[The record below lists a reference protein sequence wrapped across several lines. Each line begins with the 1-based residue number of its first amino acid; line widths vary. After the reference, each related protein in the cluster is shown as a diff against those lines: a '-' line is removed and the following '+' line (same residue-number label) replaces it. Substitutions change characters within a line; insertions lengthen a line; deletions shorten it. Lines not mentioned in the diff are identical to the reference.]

1 MDRSLI
7 VTPIIP
13 LTGSPPQ
20 TTNTQYILSQDGANS
35 MLQNPKI
42 DFGGKDLSD
51 ETVFN
56 TILNIEESNALLSSS
71 STPKKVPP
79 K

>member
-1 MDRSLI
+1 
-7 VTPIIP
+7 
-13 LTGSPPQ
+13 
-20 TTNTQYILSQDGANS
+20 

-56 TILNIEESNALLSSS
+56 TILNIEESNGILQSS